1 MIKYSFNDKNNTLK
15 LKVKGDVGT
24 LASDVIVLMS
34 KIYNDIKAKSPDSA
48 KEFKDNIITAIEDGL
63 VFVSEEER
71 KSIIKKKYEEVA
83 VQLAKKAIDSFF
95 DSIKEWK
102 DDTDTDSD

>member
-1 MIKYSFNDKNNTLK
+1 MIKYNIDDKNSVLNLE
-15 LKVKGDVGT
+15 VKGDVAT
-24 LASDVIVLMS
+24 IASDVILLMS
-34 KIYNDIKAKSPDSA
+34 EIYSDIKAKNPDKA
-48 KEFKDNIITAIEDGL
+48 KDFKEFITMAIKEGV

-83 VQLAKKAIDSFF
+83 VQLAKKVLDSLF

-102 DDTDTDSD
+102 DDTDTDGD